1 MISGRFTREETNRR
15 IYYNVMR
22 EYVKGVEELRKK
34 CKTIDK
40 RVLCHVIKL
49 VDSNDDKMLNDFGF
63 NFNKYYDT
71 FNTITLK

>member
-1 MISGRFTREETNRR
+1 MISGKFTREETNRR
-15 IYYNVMR
+15 IYCNVMR

-34 CKTIDK
+34 AKAADK
-40 RVLCHVIKL
+40 KLLCHVIKL
-49 VDSNDDKMLNDFGF
+49 IDSNNDKMLNDFTF